1 MSDPDA
7 RQLTSQASG
16 TVMARR
22 FLPGVFFLP
31 IFLGWI
37 CLRGQTS
44 GMYGIELGLALYAA
58 ASTIV
63 LVAVIWGGARQM
75 NKEYDQRSRVEVGIR
90 ELNTELEGRLEER
103 TKTLGQRAAVLT
115 EQAALLDLAQDAIV
129 VGDMHSRILFWNLG
143 AEAMFGWTSLEVLG
157 TNTNALL
164 KTEFS
169 EAPEAIEATLLQQ
182 GRWRGEA
189 VHRKR
194 DGTRLIVASR
204 WALQRDANGA
214 PVRILTVSNDITD
227 RKQAEAKLL
236 LLTES
241 LSLASE
247 VAKVGVWDWDLASK
261 TLTWDAMMFENLWF
275 PAYGS
280 DAVRKMV
287 GCGLFRRS
295 AGSRSRFAES
305 HRRKGSGICGISHH
319 PEGWLAKECFRG

>member
-7 RQLTSQASG
+7 RRLTSQASG

-63 LVAVIWGGARQM
+63 LVAVIWWGARQM

-129 VGDMHSRILFWNLG
+129 VRDMHSRILFWNLG

-204 WALQRDANGA
+204 WALQRDA
-214 PVRILTVSNDITD
+214 
-227 RKQAEAKLL
+227 
-236 LLTES
+236 
-241 LSLASE
+241 
-247 VAKVGVWDWDLASK
+247 
-261 TLTWDAMMFENLWF
+261 
-275 PAYGS
+275 
-280 DAVRKMV
+280 
-287 GCGLFRRS
+287 
-295 AGSRSRFAES
+295 
-305 HRRKGSGICGISHH
+305 
-319 PEGWLAKECFRG
+319 